1 MERGCHSSRPGHS
14 VGSPDDLILPM
25 TLIYIALAILAG
37 AIRTVLLKYGTTLSF
52 AVGVDLDVL
61 TYKHYVYQDYEK
73 YINSNTSEAMSVI
86 TKKNTI
92 INSSIIHA
100 FITLL
105 SASLMAAIVLS
116 VLILINPFVSMVIFF
131 IIGGIYLLVSRVTR
145 EIISNNGE
153 VISSNSDH
161 MLKNMQETFGSFRD
175 VTIDKS
181 QKIFIKNFSVFD
193 EKVKKSEASNVF
205 ISQSPRLIIE
215 SLGMVL
221 IATTAYLLSTMD
233 SDFGVIPVLALLAVT
248 AQRLMPLFQ
257 QIYFSIS
264 NLNSAFPVL
273 RDVLA
278 IVVKEKKLVSKNE
291 PVKLFNDI
299 RLDNVSYRYPG
310 KDKFALVDINLS
322 IKKGECIGF
331 VGESGSGKSTLLD
344 VILGLLPPT
353 RGGMYVDGREINMR
367 NKYSWF
373 DSVSH
378 VPQSIYL
385 LDNTI
390 EDNVCFGSEENENN
404 KSKLL
409 TALKDAEIYDYT
421 ISQDE
426 GIKSIVGEYGIRISG
441 GQRQRLGISRALYKH
456 ADLLI
461 LDEATSAL
469 DSEIETKV
477 INNIVNRNKDTT
489 IIMVAH
495 RISTLKHCDR
505 IYKINEGTIE
515 NVYSYEQLRQNER

>member
-1 MERGCHSSRPGHS
+1 
-14 VGSPDDLILPM
+14 
-25 TLIYIALAILAG
+25 
-37 AIRTVLLKYGTTLSF
+37 
-52 AVGVDLDVL
+52 
-61 TYKHYVYQDYEK
+61 
-73 YINSNTSEAMSVI
+73 
-86 TKKNTI
+86 
-92 INSSIIHA
+92 
-100 FITLL
+100 
-105 SASLMAAIVLS
+105 
-116 VLILINPFVSMVIFF
+116 
-131 IIGGIYLLVSRVTR
+131 
-145 EIISNNGE
+145 
-153 VISSNSDH
+153 
-161 MLKNMQETFGSFRD
+161 
-175 VTIDKS
+175 
-181 QKIFIKNFSVFD
+181 
-193 EKVKKSEASNVF
+193 
-205 ISQSPRLIIE
+205 
-215 SLGMVL
+215 
-221 IATTAYLLSTMD
+221 
-233 SDFGVIPVLALLAVT
+233 
-248 AQRLMPLFQ
+248 
-257 QIYFSIS
+257 
-264 NLNSAFPVL
+264 
-273 RDVLA
+273 
-278 IVVKEKKLVSKNE
+278 VSKNE

-378 VPQSIYL
+378 VPQSMYL

-390 EDNVCFGSEENENN
+390 ENNVCFGSEENENN

-426 GIKSIVGEYGIRISG
+426 GIKSIVGEYGVRISG
-441 GQRQRLGISRALYKH
+441 GQRQRLGIARALYKH